1 MLGLLLNKPGE
12 LELKELPSTTILQDN
27 EVKIKLIYGG
37 ICGSDLSVFKGRLAH
52 ATYPICPGHELI
64 GTIIEVGP
72 NSTFEI
78 GKRVVVMP
86 NSYCD
91 ECENCRKGRRNI
103 CENKKSLGVNI
114 DGGFSEEFIIS
125 EKYVMLIPDE
135 LPNEKAV
142 LIEPFAVIVH
152 ALEKVLITKDTTVAI
167 IGCGTEGLLA
177 MTLAHHLNASITG
190 IDINKEKLE
199 KIRNFFPNIQTGLP
213 EDVKGELFD
222 IVIETAGARS
232 SFEQGVELVKPGGVM
247 VLIGIVPEATI
258 PIAHVVRKEIT
269 LFGSIIYNAPCDFQ
283 KSIDYLKEESFKVDQ
298 IVSKIYHFSD
308 YTKAYEDAT
317 SGNYGKILLKFK
329 EE

>member
-12 LELKELPSTTILQDN
+12 LELKEIPSTTILQDK
-27 EVKIKLIYGG
+27 EVKIRLIYGG

-64 GTIIEVGP
+64 GTISEVSP
-72 NSTFEI
+72 NSTLEI
-78 GKRVVVMP
+78 GQRVVVMP

-125 EKYVMLIPDE
+125 EKYVMQIPDE

-152 ALEKVLITKDTTVAI
+152 ALEKVSITIDTKVAI

-177 MTLAHHLNASITG
+177 LTLANYLNATITG
-190 IDINKEKLE
+190 IDIKQEKLE
-199 KIRNFFPNIQTGLP
+199 KIKSFFPNIETALP
-213 EDVKGELFD
+213 DDVKGREYD

-232 SFEQGVELVKPGGVM
+232 SFEQGVELVKPGGAM
-247 VLIGIVPEATI
+247 VLVGITPEATI
-258 PIAHVVRKEIT
+258 PVVQVVRKEIT
-269 LFGSIIYNAPCDFQ
+269 LFGSIIYNLPGDFQ
-283 KSIDYLKEESFKVDQ
+283 KSIDYLKKDSFKVDQ
-298 IVSKIYHFSD
+298 IVSKIYHFTDFS
-308 YTKAYEDAT
+308 KAYEDAT
-317 SGNYGKILLKFK
+317 SGNYGKILLNFK
-329 EE
+329 EV